1 MGRFSM
7 KMQLANHVDVVMAS
21 KGVIPA
27 DQVRRVEID
36 GVVDSG
42 ATRLVLPTKVAE
54 QLGLPF
60 LKKTGVRY
68 ADGRRDTRDVVGEVD
83 VTLFDR
89 NGVFRAALEPGRD
102 DALIGAVVMEDFDL
116 LIDCVS
122 GTLRPRDP
130 DMIISELE

>member
-1 MGRFSM
+1 MGRFTM
-7 KMQLANHVDVVMAS
+7 KMQLANFRDIVKAS
-21 KGVIPA
+21 EGMLPA

-60 LKKTGVRY
+60 LTKTAVRY
-68 ADGRRDTRDVVGEVD
+68 ADGRRDTRDVVGEID

-89 NGVFRAALEPGRD
+89 NGVFKAALEPGRD
-102 DALIGAVVMEDFDL
+102 TALIGAIVMEDFDL
-116 LIDCVS
+116 LIDCVT

-130 DMIISELE
+130 NIVISELE

>member
-1 MGRFSM
+1 MGRFTM
-7 KMQLANHVDVVMAS
+7 KMQLANHEDVVMAS
-21 KGVIPA
+21 KGVISA